1 MNVSEG
7 QGPAQDIFAWMQ
19 EKHKKSKKD
28 KKLKEERKAA
38 KKFLKESK
46 TKQEA
51 DGMQSTF
58 ISLSCMT
65 LSL

>member
-1 MNVSEG
+1 
-7 QGPAQDIFAWMQ
+7 MQ

-46 TKQEA
+46 TRQEA
-51 DGMQSTF
+51 GGMQTTVMTP
-58 ISLSCMT
+58 SCMT
-65 LSL
+65 LST

>member
-1 MNVSEG
+1 
-7 QGPAQDIFAWMQ
+7 MQ
-19 EKHKKSKKD
+19 EKHNKSKKD

-51 DGMQSTF
+51 DDMQSTF
-58 ISLSCMT
+58 ISPSCMT
-65 LSL
+65 LSM